1 MEEVRI
7 GSKLIP
13 ISSLKNQPDS
23 SHWAVRDTPHDPS
36 SHSRKRPGIF
46 LSVCKKPPPLSLS
59 PCSHTAE
66 SRTEPISRLSV
77 RKLQAKESPISHL
90 SVAKSL
96 QPATPPCSKTET
108 QVSLSPFP
116 KPSTRKEAR
125 KSRLEFAT
133 TGHSP
138 TADFLLDCLPETS
151 KPPPVPASKK
161 NDSEKPLPPGARRID
176 QFFSKSAE
184 IMQ

>member
-13 ISSLKNQPDS
+13 ISSIKNQPNS
-23 SHWAVRDTPHDPS
+23 SHWAVRETPHDPS

-46 LSVCKKPPPLSLS
+46 LSVRKKPPPLSLS

-77 RKLQAKESPISHL
+77 RKLQAK
-90 SVAKSL
+90 SL
-96 QPATPPCSKTET
+96 QPATPPSSQTET

-184 IMQ
+184 IKQ